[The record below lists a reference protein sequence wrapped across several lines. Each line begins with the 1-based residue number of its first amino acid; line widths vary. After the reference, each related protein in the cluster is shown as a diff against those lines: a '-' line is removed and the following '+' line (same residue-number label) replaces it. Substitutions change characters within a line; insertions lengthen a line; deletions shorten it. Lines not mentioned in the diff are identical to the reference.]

1 MDRNGLRA
9 NQPIGFNWNRNWN
22 GMSTA
27 SNATFPQIFPQ
38 AARTLLLLTVAAVAL
53 AGCSK
58 LGIGKDDSAPTGQ
71 VVARLDGQEITTLE
85 VNAELA
91 GTSIPPTMARHD
103 AEKLALGNILTRRML
118 AREAEQ
124 RALDKQP
131 DFQLQQRRAEEQLR
145 VQALARDIASKV
157 ATPTRDEAEKFIREN
172 PNLFAERK
180 FYILDQIQFPR
191 PDNVADLGFEAT
203 KTLPQVEAIL
213 KANNIPYRR
222 QPASLDTLTAN
233 PTFVREVTKVLEK
246 DPNEL
251 FMFAS
256 HPQGAPTPVIMV
268 NQVKES
274 QLQPF
279 TGDKAREFAVNHLRN
294 ERVQNALKAQVDQLQ
309 KTRDERVVFQEGWE
323 VDPTQQPGA
332 ADTAADGTAGAVVP
346 DANATGP
353 VLPGGAEDLRVAHEA
368 PTVPAAD

>member
-1 MDRNGLRA
+1 
-9 NQPIGFNWNRNWN
+9 
-22 GMSTA
+22 MSTG
-27 SNATFPQIFPQ
+27 SNATSPQ
-38 AARTLLLLTVAAVAL
+38 ATRALLLLAVAAIAL

-58 LGIGKDDSAPTGQ
+58 LGIGNSDSAPTGQ

-91 GTSIPPTMARHD
+91 GTTIPPAMARHD

-118 AREAEQ
+118 AKEAET
-124 RALDKQP
+124 RSLDKQP

-191 PDNVADLGFEAT
+191 PENVAELGFEDT

-233 PTFVREVTKVLEK
+233 PTFVEEVTKVLDK

-251 FMFAS
+251 FMFATR
-256 HPQGAPTPVIMV
+256 PQGAPSPVIMV
-268 NQVKES
+268 NQVKETRV
-274 QLQPF
+274 QPF
-279 TGDKAREFAVNHLRN
+279 TGDKAREFAINHLRN
-294 ERVQNALKAQVDQLQ
+294 ERIQNALKTQVDQLQ

-323 VDPTQQPGA
+323 VDPTQQPSGAEAASGA
-332 ADTAADGTAGAVVP
+332 AGGTLVP
-346 DANATGP
+346 DASPERP
-353 VLPGGAEDLRVAHEA
+353 VLPGGAEDLNVAHET
-368 PTVPAAD
+368 PPAAAN